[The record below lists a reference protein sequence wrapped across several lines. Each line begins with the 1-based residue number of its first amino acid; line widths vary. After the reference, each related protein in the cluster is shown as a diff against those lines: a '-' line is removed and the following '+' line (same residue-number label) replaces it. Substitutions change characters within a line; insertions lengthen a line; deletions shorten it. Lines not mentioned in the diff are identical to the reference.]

1 MLRDGGPGSRS
12 DLAQRAGLA
21 KATVGAIV
29 AQLVEAGAVA
39 EAAPATTPD
48 GARGRG
54 RPSVPV
60 ALDGTDLAGI
70 GLEVNVDY
78 TAVTVLDL
86 AGREQW
92 FEEVPQRTE
101 DPAQVVALAAEQVR
115 RVRDAGGVP
124 LGLTLAVPGLIDRR
138 AGHVVQAPNLG
149 WRDVPLVALVTEG
162 LAAAG
167 SGSTD
172 EPVAVA
178 VDNDANCAARAEHLR
193 GVAVGV
199 DDLVYLTGTVGLGAG
214 ILSDGDVVRGA
225 RGLAGEVG
233 HLRVAG
239 QLPCGCGRTGCW
251 EAAAGQRGLVAA
263 TGLPVEPGEDPV
275 AYAARV
281 AALPEA
287 HRLLAPVV
295 EAMRAG
301 IGALSLGLDPA
312 LVVLGGAF
320 VPLGGIL
327 VEPLEQALAAG
338 FTGPGTAV
346 ALSTLG
352 LHAASVGAALDAL
365 DEVYSGSR
373 SLPAR

>member
-1 MLRDGGPGSRS
+1 M
-12 DLAQRAGLA
+12 
-21 KATVGAIV
+21 
-29 AQLVEAGAVA
+29 
-39 EAAPATTPD
+39 TPD

-60 ALDGTDLAGI
+60 ELAGAGLAGI

-101 DPAQVVALAAEQVR
+101 DPSRVVALAAEQVR

-138 AGHVVQAPNLG
+138 ACRVVQAPNLG
-149 WRDVPLVALVTEG
+149 WRDVPLVDLVTEG
-162 LAAAG
+162 LEGAG
-167 SGSTD
+167 LDRALT
-172 EPVAVA
+172 VA

-193 GVAVGV
+193 GVAVGI

-214 ILSDGDVVRGA
+214 ILCDGDVVRGA

-239 QLPCGCGRTGCW
+239 ALPCGCGRTGCW

-263 TGLPVEPGEDPV
+263 TGLPVAPGEDPV

-281 AALPEA
+281 AALPDA
-287 HRLLAPVV
+287 ARLLAPVV
-295 EAMRAG
+295 EAMRTG
-301 IGALSLGLDPA
+301 ISTLSLGLDPA

-320 VPLGGIL
+320 VPLGPVL
-327 VEPLEQALAAG
+327 LPPLERALAAG